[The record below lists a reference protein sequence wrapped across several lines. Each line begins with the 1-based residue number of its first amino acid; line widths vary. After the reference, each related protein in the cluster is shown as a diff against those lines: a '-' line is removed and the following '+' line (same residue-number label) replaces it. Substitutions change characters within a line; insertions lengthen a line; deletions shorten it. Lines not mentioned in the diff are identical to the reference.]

1 MLKRGLSNVI
11 ATVLIVLLV
20 LAAVAIFWGFIGPF
34 IGSTGEKI
42 VASGKCL
49 PSETEIVPIRCVT
62 DGTILTTLTV
72 EQSKGTTDSM
82 KFVIRDADGNSF
94 VSDAISPPTNTLET
108 KTLTDVP
115 LSNIATAPFKASAVA
130 VFIAEDGEETL
141 CPESAPITCT
151 APPAS
156 P

>member
-1 MLKRGLSNVI
+1 MSKRGLSNVI

-49 PSETEIVPIRCVT
+49 PSETEIVPIRCVS
-62 DGTILTTLTV
+62 DGAILTTLIV
-72 EQSKGTTDSM
+72 EQSKGKTDFM
-82 KFVIRDADGNSF
+82 KYVIRDANGNSF
-94 VSDAISPPTNTLET
+94 VSDSIDSPKNTLET
-108 KTLTDVP
+108 KTISNVS
-115 LSNIATAPFKASAVA
+115 LSSVTTAPFKVSVVA

-141 CPESAPITCT
+141 CPESTQITCT
-151 APPAS
+151 APS